1 MVVDPRMRRFDLPSD
16 APFSPA
22 QRAWLEGFLAGF
34 GAPGAAT
41 GVGTAAPPPPP
52 LTIVYASQTGTA
64 ESLAKKLAKA
74 ARVKGRAAKA
84 VDIQSLDLTS
94 LASLSPLAIVA
105 STHGE
110 GDPPDPA
117 RAMADV
123 ACRRRGRPA
132 GRREVLG
139 ACPRRQQLCA
149 LLRLSAVISMCGW
162 RSLAASV
169 CSTVS
174 IAT

>member
-16 APFSPA
+16 APFNPA

-41 GVGTAAPPPPP
+41 GAGTAAPPPPP

-74 ARVKGRAAKA
+74 ARAKGRAAKA

-94 LASLSPLAIVA
+94 LAAF
-105 STHGE
+105 
-110 GDPPDPA
+110 
-117 RAMADV
+117 
-123 ACRRRGRPA
+123 
-132 GRREVLG
+132 
-139 ACPRRQQLCA
+139 PR
-149 LLRLSAVISMCGW
+149 
-162 RSLAASV
+162 
-169 CSTVS
+169 
-174 IAT
+174 